1 MKPVW
6 RRRLRVYPLLIAV
19 AMWGAW
25 GIEVLGHRGWQ
36 NVWGHI
42 LWSDFITLYAAGLLD
57 RLAPHQIYD
66 LEAQARLQQALIA
79 PTPLP
84 GLNPFISPPY
94 VAWACR
100 LLTLL
105 PLPIALGLWSALTL
119 ALTMHAARRWWHH
132 LPASVR
138 AALLSF
144 PQFLIVLFS
153 FFPFLAGWRVGQN
166 HGLTF
171 WLVTQVLMME
181 DKHPTAAALFAGMLL
196 YKPQFALGFLI
207 LWLARRQVR
216 ALLAFG
222 VVAGTWIGADIWLH
236 GPARYVAYL
245 EMLPIWLQL
254 TRDPGFPAFALV
266 TPYSLLTT
274 LLPTALLPLGVALS
288 GPWTAAGAT
297 ALFAV
302 VRCGK
307 VHPTGTRILAVLFP
321 LLASPYAQLHDLMIA
336 IPALILWA
344 AERPSPLL
352 LPTAIGVYMG
362 SLLLPLL
369 GAAAGLALP
378 ALIPLGLLMAMAS
391 AGLLGQPTAPGPTRP
406 LDNR

>member
-1 MKPVW
+1 MKPGW
-6 RRRLRVYPLLIAV
+6 SRRLRVYPRLIAV
-19 AMWGAW
+19 AMWGAL
-25 GIEVLGHRGWQ
+25 GIEVLGRRGWQ
-36 NVWGHI
+36 NAWGHI
-42 LWSDFITLYAAGLLD
+42 LGSDFVTLYAAGLLD
-57 RLAPHQIYD
+57 RLAPHRIYD

-84 GLNPFISPPY
+84 GLIPFISPPY

-100 LLTLL
+100 LLTIL

-119 ALTMHAARRWWHH
+119 ALTLHAARRSWHR
-132 LPASVR
+132 LPASAR
-138 AALLSF
+138 AELLPF

-153 FFPFLAGWRVGQN
+153 FFPFLVGWRVGQN

-181 DKHPTAAALFAGMLL
+181 NKHPTAAGFFAGMLL

-207 LWLARRQVR
+207 LWLAHRQVR

-222 VVAGTWIGADIWLH
+222 VVAGAWIGADIWLH
-236 GPARYVAYL
+236 GPARYVVYL

-254 TRDPGFPAFALV
+254 ARDPGPAFALV

-274 LLPTALLPLGVALS
+274 LLPPERLPLWVALS
-288 GPWTAAGAT
+288 GPWTAAGAI

-302 VRCGK
+302 VRHEK
-307 VHPTGTRILAVLFP
+307 VHPTRARALAVLFP
-321 LLASPYAQLHDLMIA
+321 LLASPYAQLHDLMIT

-344 AERPSPLL
+344 AERPTSLL

-369 GAAAGLALP
+369 GAATGLALP
-378 ALIPLGLLMAMAS
+378 ALIPLGLLVAMAS
-391 AGLLGQPTAPGPTRP
+391 TGLLGQPTARGPTRP
-406 LDNR
+406 LDNP